1 MDKKTENKIYKIS
14 RKRFCLELKGT
25 MYLGRAMKL
34 NWQAY
39 VDGLMGPM
47 EYLQTRENY
56 LNEFKSLLDQEMPVK

>member
-14 RKRFCLELKGT
+14 RERFYLELKGT

-34 NWQAY
+34 NRQAY
-39 VDGLMGPM
+39 MDGLMGER

-56 LNEFKSLLDQEMPVK
+56 LNEFRSLLDQEMPIK